1 MFLKI
6 PLLLQKYKTFLTV
19 DEGIR
24 YKKQES
30 LQILRFTGFILGG
43 RWDSNPRH
51 SEPQSDA
58 LTN

>member
-24 YKKQES
+24 YKKTRIPAN
-30 LQILRFTGFILGG
+30 LTIYRVYLGWKVG
-43 RWDSNPRH
+43 L
-51 SEPQSDA
+51 EP
-58 LTN
+58 TTFRTTI

>member
-1 MFLKI
+1 MFKLKI

-30 LQILRFTGFILGG
+30 L
-43 RWDSNPRH
+43 
-51 SEPQSDA
+51 
-58 LTN
+58 